1 MKLYYTNS
9 MMINVKNR
17 NMATVRK
24 TLTFTDQQ
32 DKWIK
37 AQIEAGEFTNESEY
51 IRHLIRSDQAR
62 NSKFLELKTA
72 NQVGLDSGISERA
85 IPEIMNE
92 VEERMKADGRL

>member
-1 MKLYYTNS
+1 
-9 MMINVKNR
+9 
-17 NMATVRK
+17 MATVRK
-24 TLTFTDQQ
+24 TLTFTEQQ

-72 NQVGLDSGISERA
+72 IQEGIDSGTSERT
-85 IPEIMNE
+85 IPGIMKE

>member
-1 MKLYYTNS
+1 MGR
-9 MMINVKNR
+9 I
-17 NMATVRK
+17 RK

-51 IRHLIRSDQAR
+51 VRHLIRSDQAR
-62 NSKFLELKTA
+62 SSKFVELKA
-72 NQVGLDSGISERA
+72 AIQAGIDSGVSERT
-85 IPEIMNE
+85 IPEIMKE